1 MCIRDRDNLKEL
13 SLVNTLEG
21 CCGVKL
27 FAGSSTGNLLV
38 SKEKDIEK
46 VISNSSKI
54 ISVHSEDENILLSR
68 KKFIK
73 DIVLPKK
80 VNKER
85 RKKILSEGIIETW
98 RIDQEERK
106 VKEARKIAKETYKK
120 IRSSKDKDDG

>member
-1 MCIRDRDNLKEL
+1 M
-13 SLVNTLEG
+13 
-21 CCGVKL
+21 
-27 FAGSSTGNLLV
+27 
-38 SKEKDIEK
+38 SKF
-46 VISNSSKI
+46 S
-54 ISVHSEDENILLSR
+54 
-68 KKFIK
+68 KFIK

>member
-1 MCIRDRDNLKEL
+1 M
-13 SLVNTLEG
+13 
-21 CCGVKL
+21 
-27 FAGSSTGNLLV
+27 
-38 SKEKDIEK
+38 SKF
-46 VISNSSKI
+46 S
-54 ISVHSEDENILLSR
+54 
-68 KKFIK
+68 KFIK

-98 RIDQEERK
+98 RIGQEERK

>member
-1 MCIRDRDNLKEL
+1 M
-13 SLVNTLEG
+13 
-21 CCGVKL
+21 
-27 FAGSSTGNLLV
+27 
-38 SKEKDIEK
+38 SKF
-46 VISNSSKI
+46 S
-54 ISVHSEDENILLSR
+54 
-68 KKFIK
+68 KFIK

-120 IRSSKDKDDG
+120 IRSNKDKDDG